1 MRIFV
6 PSEDGPYM
14 GSMRLVPYQPGL
26 ACEHALRQATDELA
40 EQQVMPDFA
49 SRRLVRSDNVDLR
62 TVREPILV
70 E

>member
-6 PSEDGPYM
+6 PFEDGPYM

-26 ACEHALRQATDELA
+26 ACEHALRQAPELA
-40 EQQVMPDFA
+40 EHQAVA
-49 SRRLVRSDNVDLR
+49 ESSSRRTAASSSVDLR
-62 TVREPILV
+62 VAREPVAV

>member
-26 ACEHALRQATDELA
+26 ACEHALRQAPELS
-40 EQQVMPDFA
+40 EQQAVA
-49 SRRLVRSDNVDLR
+49 KSLSRRTAASSSVDLR
-62 TVREPILV
+62 VSREPVAV